1 MSIKIDQY
9 QIYPTIFPDGTS
21 QVWKLPDAVLGHEK
35 VVIEWEFSHEG
46 EFMHLAQLKALLDS
60 FAIEASLRLPY
71 LPYGRQDKDI
81 DNRKTFALLTFANL
95 LNSLLFRSI
104 TIIDPHSHIAELM
117 IDRSSAIYP
126 VDELNIVRTKC
137 KSDLVCY
144 PDKGAVT
151 KYVKIYTDFDWVHGE
166 KVRDQESGHILSY
179 ELVGSVAGKNVL
191 NPVKIVT
198 GWTKE
203 EFDEA
208 QRIGVP
214 VGGLE
219 SKGAIECLWETFG
232 GTVNEQGY
240 KVLDPHIGLIYG
252 DAITFERAKS
262 ICERL
267 KAKGFA
273 STNVVFGIGSFSYQY
288 NTRDTFGFA
297 LKSTFNIRNNSPV
310 MIFKNPKTDDGT
322 KKSQRGRVEVIHGKT
337 SIKLI
342 DGYDNLDHAPDDLLQ
357 TVFRDGELLVDWS
370 FSDIRGLLRQSGVV
384 TSAAGGAA

>member
-191 NPVKIVT
+191 IVDDICDGGATFTILAKALFEAGAKAVDLFVTHGIFSKGLRPLHNARIGNVFTRKGIAVEIDDRTT
-198 GWTKE
+198 GWRPY
-203 EFDEA
+203 D
-208 QRIGVP
+208 
-214 VGGLE
+214 
-219 SKGAIECLWETFG
+219 
-232 GTVNEQGY
+232 
-240 KVLDPHIGLIYG
+240 
-252 DAITFERAKS
+252 
-262 ICERL
+262 
-267 KAKGFA
+267 
-273 STNVVFGIGSFSYQY
+273 TN
-288 NTRDTFGFA
+288 
-297 LKSTFNIRNNSPV
+297 
-310 MIFKNPKTDDGT
+310 
-322 KKSQRGRVEVIHGKT
+322 
-337 SIKLI
+337 
-342 DGYDNLDHAPDDLLQ
+342 
-357 TVFRDGELLVDWS
+357 
-370 FSDIRGLLRQSGVV
+370 
-384 TSAAGGAA
+384 